1 MCTGHTLGSN
11 STTRGRYGLWLHQT
25 DQSKDNQK
33 ETASR
38 KFSFKTGEEHP
49 NVYYDDF

>member
-11 STTRGRYGLWLHQT
+11 STMRGRYGLWLHQT
-25 DQSKDNQK
+25 DQRKDNQK
-33 ETASR
+33 EPASR
-38 KFSFKTGEEHP
+38 KFSFKTREEHP